1 VSTPGAE
8 TEAPKAPAPTPDRRG
23 TWTRLAV
30 LVLVLVLSAVVA
42 HYAGVTEYLSRDR
55 IRALISGLGPMGA
68 FAFIGLF
75 VLGELAHVPGFVFI
89 GAAILAYGRLEGGVL
104 GYVGAL
110 AAVAVAFLVVRG
122 IGGQAL
128 SSIRRPI
135 VVRLLAHVDDR
146 PVLAVAG
153 LRSVLWMTP
162 ALTYALA
169 LTRVRF
175 RDYMIGS
182 ALGLAV
188 PIALMSW
195 FFDWLLTAG

>member
-1 VSTPGAE
+1 MSGPEPGPIRE
-8 TEAPKAPAPTPDRRG
+8 PSEART
-23 TWTRLAV
+23 TWIRLGVLAGV
-30 LVLVLVLSAVVA
+30 LVVSAIVA
-42 HYAGVTEYLSRDR
+42 HYAGVGEYLSRDHVR
-55 IRALISGLGPMGA
+55 DLIAGLGPMGA
-68 FAFIGLF
+68 LAFVGLF
-75 VLGELAHVPGFVFI
+75 VVGELAHVPGFVFI
-89 GAAILAYGRLEGGVL
+89 GASILAYGRLEGGVL

-128 SSIRRPI
+128 SSIRRPL
-135 VVRLLAHVDDR
+135 VVRMLAHVDDR

-182 ALGLAV
+182 ALGLAIPV
-188 PIALMSW
+188 VLMS
-195 FFDWLLTAG
+195 FLFDWLLAQ